1 MFKSFREI
9 HFTVANEARSF
20 RQFVAKPDD
29 QEQRNANIG
38 SRDGAPVNGV
48 RKEGLIVLAQ
58 VMIRH
63 RTKAKIGPSG
73 KNPDRYG
80 RLFRS

>member
-1 MFKSFREI
+1 MRLLFKSFREI

-58 VMIRH
+58 GNDQ
-63 RTKAKIGPSG
+63 AQNEGE
-73 KNPDRYG
+73 DRPQ
-80 RLFRS
+80 REEP